1 MKTEFNYIPFDLQQN
16 KYENGDNESFY
27 PNTLDKNCFS
37 RHILINRYIVTKKPK
52 YLFWALEHD
61 PNVLMDPFFVETIT
75 YWVNQKL
82 NNPRNNL
89 LDSQLNNVG
98 EALKNSRNNNNF
110 FHYDS
115 GYVHSYC
122 GEEPL
127 ITFEVHPPR
136 RCYRII
142 DNFNLILNF
151 IDKEIKDNSDLGLA
165 VNKKFQI
172 DISDIEIKDYNL
184 IAAKIISSMH
194 NRIKKV
200 ENDKL
205 ILTPE
210 IAYAIYEESKIF
222 VENLQYIVDTF
233 RIVDYW
239 DPDKK
244 R

>member
-1 MKTEFNYIPFDLQQN
+1 M
-16 KYENGDNESFY
+16 
-27 PNTLDKNCFS
+27 
-37 RHILINRYIVTKKPK
+37 
-52 YLFWALEHD
+52 
-61 PNVLMDPFFVETIT
+61 
-75 YWVNQKL
+75 
-82 NNPRNNL
+82 
-89 LDSQLNNVG
+89 
-98 EALKNSRNNNNF
+98 
-110 FHYDS
+110 
-115 GYVHSYC
+115 
-122 GEEPL
+122 

-172 DISDIEIKDYNL
+172 DISDIEIKDHNL

-222 VENLQYIVDTF
+222 VENLRTL
-233 RIVDYW
+233 
-239 DPDKK
+239 
-244 R
+244 